1 MELDSRVQNKRTQL
15 MTLWVTRQN
24 QEFVTTNDTSLCDVK
39 LLSAIVN
46 LTGERPSGNYIS
58 GIPGYLWNTS
68 LYNLNGA
75 THTYQGRTYSSMR
88 TMRPSVNMKE
98 VNIDI
103 RGMFDNHLFR
113 QDAIHKD
120 NQLSLVVPTD
130 IGFIGYYQEWPPSP
144 IDFNAIRLEPKIS
157 VHSEFVGNAPSI
169 DKQCIFLE
177 DWADDEAYRRVNGKT
192 VYFATSNY
200 LNGSQPTQND
210 VDTPALTGGTYDCIH
225 PSNLVS
231 SIKLIF
237 EITPRNIY

>member
-1 MELDSRVQNKRTQL
+1 

-24 QEFVTTNDTSLCDVK
+24 QEFVSTNDTSLCDVK
-39 LLSAIVN
+39 LLSAVVH
-46 LTGERPSGNYIS
+46 LTGEKQTGNSIS
-58 GIPGYLWNTS
+58 NVPGYIWNNS
-68 LYNLNGA
+68 LYNYNGS
-75 THTYQGRTYSSMR
+75 THTYKGGTYSSTR
-88 TMRPSVNMKE
+88 TLRSSVNMRD

-113 QDAIHKD
+113 QDAIHRD

-130 IGFIGYYQEWPPSP
+130 IGFIGYNLQWPSTP
-144 IDFNAIRLEPKIS
+144 IELNALRVEPKIS
-157 VHSEFVGNAPSI
+157 VHSEFLGSAPSI

-177 DWADDEAYRRVNGKT
+177 DWADDEPYRRVNGKI
-192 VYFATSNY
+192 VYYATPNY

-210 VDTPALTGGTYDCIH
+210 VNTPDLTGGVYNCIH

-231 SIKLIF
+231 SIKLVF